1 MKTVDKNT
9 SVFPSMDLPH
19 TEARK
24 REAGGPRSVAA
35 VLDRKGWKRVSLG
48 DVCII
53 KARIG
58 WQGLKKSEYMKQ
70 GDYCLVSGTDFRN
83 GFINWETCAF
93 VTEWRYNQDKNIQL
107 KDGDVL
113 ITKDGTI
120 GKVAYVQAMKS
131 PTSLNSGV
139 FVIRPREDWLTPDF
153 LQLIFKSRYFT
164 DFLDRI
170 TAGSTIVHLYQKD
183 IGGFS
188 FPVPNLEEQHRI
200 AKCIAAIDRQIA
212 TLQSLIAK
220 YEAIKK
226 ATVNLLLQPKAE
238 WGKIRFGEVVDIS
251 RGGSP
256 RPIQDYI
263 TSEVDGI
270 NWIKIGD
277 VSVDAKYIEQTE
289 ERIKPTG
296 VAMSRQVKAG
306 DFILSNSMS
315 FGRPYI
321 LKIDGCIHDGWLAIQ
336 NYQNTFDVDYLY
348 YLLGS
353 DMVFAQYIE
362 NAAGSSVKNLNK
374 DIVAKITLPSPPLL
388 EQRKIAKKIT
398 VIDTVLNNYKKQLDK
413 AQKLKQGMMSY
424 FFG

>member
-1 MKTVDKNT
+1 MK
-9 SVFPSMDLPH
+9 
-19 TEARK
+19 
-24 REAGGPRSVAA
+24 
-35 VLDRKGWKRVSLG
+35 
-48 DVCII
+48 I
-53 KARIG
+53 K
-58 WQGLKKSEYMKQ
+58 LKKELRGQFEEITVEKGITIEEIYKGIKETLSYTVLAARVNNEIKRLDHRLCSDCKVELLDMRTQEANLVYQNSLIPLGHYDKCNTPANTTFVIAA
-70 GDYCLVSGTDFRN
+70 GSAGEIGYCDEPFWAADDCFFLLP
-83 GFINWETCAF
+83 
-93 VTEWRYNQDKNIQL
+93 NQDVISKFLYYSLAAQQQHISGLVRRGSVPRLARDIMGNLVLTLPDMAEQEKIVRSLTAIDINI
-107 KDGDVL
+107 
-113 ITKDGTI
+113 
-120 GKVAYVQAMKS
+120 
-131 PTSLNSGV
+131 
-139 FVIRPREDWLTPDF
+139 
-153 LQLIFKSRYFT
+153 
-164 DFLDRI
+164 
-170 TAGSTIVHLYQKD
+170 STI
-183 IGGFS
+183 
-188 FPVPNLEEQHRI
+188 
-200 AKCIAAIDRQIA
+200 
-212 TLQSLIAK
+212 QSLVAK

-226 ATVNLLLQPKAE
+226 ATVNLLLKPT
-238 WGKIRFGEVVDIS
+238 GIHIVRLGEVANIS

-263 TSEVDGI
+263 TVDPDGI

-296 VAMSRQVKAG
+296 IAMSRQVKVG

-374 DIVAKITLPSPPLL
+374 DIVAKITLPSPPLS
-388 EQRKIAKKIT
+388 EQCKIAEQIT
-398 VIDTVLNNYKKQLDK
+398 AIDNVLADYK
-413 AQKLKQGMMSY
+413 AQLEKARQLKAGMMSY

>member
-1 MKTVDKNT
+1 MTSLGDKKS
-9 SVFPSMDLPH
+9 SVFPHGQID
-19 TEARK
+19 
-24 REAGGPRSVAA
+24 RS
-35 VLDRKGWKRVSLG
+35 GWKRVRLG
-48 DVCII
+48 DVCSI

-58 WQGLKKSEYMKQ
+58 WQGLKKSEYLNF
-70 GDYCLVSGTDFRN
+70 GDYCLVSGTDFDN
-83 GFINWETCAF
+83 GFINWETCSY
-93 VTEWRYNQDKNIQL
+93 VNEWRYNQDANIQL
-107 KDGDVL
+107 QNGDVL
-113 ITKDGTI
+113 VTKDGTI
-120 GKVAYVQAMKS
+120 GKVAFVKGMVK
-131 PTSLNSGV
+131 PTTLNSGV
-139 FVIRPREDWLTPDF
+139 FVIRPINGELLPTF
-153 LQLIFKSRYFT
+153 LQLVFKSHYFS

-183 IGGFS
+183 IVDFD
-188 FPVPNLEEQHRI
+188 FPIPDVDTQLQI
-200 AKCIAAIDRQIA
+200 VKSISAIDDSIEVQQFRA
-212 TLQSLIAK
+212 AK

-226 ATVNLLLQPKAE
+226 ATVNLLLEPHKSIPVV
-238 WGKIRFGEVVDIS
+238 KLGEVADIS

-256 RPIQDYI
+256 RPIQDYL
-263 TSEVDGI
+263 TSDSNGI

-277 VSVDAKYIEQTE
+277 VSVDAKYIKQTE

-336 NYQNTFDVDYLY
+336 NYQNIFDVDYLY

-353 DMVFAQYIE
+353 DMVFTQYIE

-374 DIVAKITLPSPPLL
+374 EIVAKITLPSPPLS
-388 EQRKIAKKIT
+388 EQRKIAEKIIA
-398 VIDTVLNNYKKQLDK
+398 IDNALADYK
-413 AQKLKQGMMSY
+413 AQLEKARQLKAGMMSY

>member
-1 MKTVDKNT
+1 MSATID
-9 SVFPSMDLPH
+9 
-19 TEARK
+19 
-24 REAGGPRSVAA
+24 RS
-35 VLDRKGWKRVSLG
+35 GWKRVRLGEVCKPCRGVRVVRSQLSQGRYLVYQNSLIPLG
-48 DVCII
+48 H
-53 KARIG
+53 
-58 WQGLKKSEYMKQ
+58 Y
-70 GDYCLVSGTDFRN
+70 
-83 GFINWETCAF
+83 
-93 VTEWRYNQDKNIQL
+93 DKCN
-107 KDGDVL
+107 
-113 ITKDGTI
+113 TPANT
-120 GKVAYVQAMKS
+120 
-131 PTSLNSGV
+131 T
-139 FVIRPREDWLTPDF
+139 FVIG
-153 LQLIFKSRYFT
+153 
-164 DFLDRI
+164 
-170 TAGSTIVHLYQKD
+170 AGSAGEIGYCDEPFWAADDCFFLLPNENVISKFLYYSLTAQQKHISGLVRRGSVPRLARDIV
-183 IGGFS
+183 G
-188 FPVPNLEEQHRI
+188 NLVLTLPDMAEQEKIVRSLT
-200 AKCIAAIDRQIA
+200 AIDINIS
-212 TLQSLIAK
+212 TIQSLVAK

-226 ATVNLLLQPKAE
+226 ATVNLLLKPTGTHMVKL
-238 WGKIRFGEVVDIS
+238 GEVADIS

-263 TSEVDGI
+263 TADIDGI

-277 VSVDAKYIEQTE
+277 VSVDAKYIKQTE

-374 DIVAKITLPSPPLL
+374 DIVAKITLPSPPLS
-388 EQRKIAKKIT
+388 EQCKIAEQIT
-398 VIDTVLNNYKKQLDK
+398 AIDNVLADYK
-413 AQKLKQGMMSY
+413 AQLEKARQLKAGMMSY

>member
-1 MKTVDKNT
+1 MPPPDKNT
-9 SVFPSMDLPH
+9 SVFLDGALPH
-19 TEARK
+19 VGDLSHAETRRGGEFFSRK
-24 REAGGPRSVAA
+24 ERKDHKAGGPTSVSATIDRS
-35 VLDRKGWKRVSLG
+35 GWKRVRLGEALTNVVWCNYSHLQPRQVRKVTQGDDTGEVSITTDYYHPASPVVLFGDHTCNVKYVDFDCLILG
-48 DVCII
+48 D
-53 KARIG
+53 
-58 WQGLKKSEYMKQ
+58 
-70 GDYCLVSGTDFRN
+70 
-83 GFINWETCAF
+83 
-93 VTEWRYNQDKNIQL
+93 
-107 KDGDVL
+107 
-113 ITKDGTI
+113 
-120 GKVAYVQAMKS
+120 
-131 PTSLNSGV
+131 GV
-139 FVIRPREDWLTPDF
+139 KLLTPNHEVFSTRF
-153 LQLIFKSRYFT
+153 LYYLVQYVASKLPQGYARHLAVLKETECALPCYEDQFKIANA
-164 DFLDRI
+164 I
-170 TAGSTIVHLYQKD
+170 TS
-183 IGGFS
+183 
-188 FPVPNLEEQHRI
+188 
-200 AKCIAAIDRQIA
+200 IDTHISA
-212 TLQSLIAK
+212 LQALIAK

-226 ATVNLLLQPKAE
+226 ATVNLLLKPT
-238 WGKIRFGEVVDIS
+238 GIHIVRLGEVANIS

-263 TSEVDGI
+263 TVDPDGI

-296 VAMSRQVKAG
+296 IAMSRQVKAG

-374 DIVAKITLPSPPLL
+374 DIVAKITLPSPPLS
-388 EQRKIAKKIT
+388 EQCKIAEQIT
-398 VIDTVLNNYKKQLDK
+398 AIDNVLADYK
-413 AQKLKQGMMSY
+413 AQLEKARQLKAGMMSY

>member
-1 MKTVDKNT
+1 M
-9 SVFPSMDLPH
+9 SVFPHGHIDRS
-19 TEARK
+19 TRK
-24 REAGGPRSVAA
+24 RVRLGDYATLFAGGTPSRA
-35 VLDRKGWKRVSLG
+35 VSDYYGGTIPWCSISDISNAGKFLTRTEESLTSLGLEKSSAKLIPADAILFAMYASIGECSLATTPLATSQAILGIYNLKGFDREYLYYYLCSRKDAFINQGQTGTQSNLSKETLSNLQLPKPEIEEQCSIAVSL
-48 DVCII
+48 
-53 KARIG
+53 
-58 WQGLKKSEYMKQ
+58 
-70 GDYCLVSGTDFRN
+70 
-83 GFINWETCAF
+83 
-93 VTEWRYNQDKNIQL
+93 
-107 KDGDVL
+107 
-113 ITKDGTI
+113 
-120 GKVAYVQAMKS
+120 
-131 PTSLNSGV
+131 
-139 FVIRPREDWLTPDF
+139 
-153 LQLIFKSRYFT
+153 
-164 DFLDRI
+164 
-170 TAGSTIVHLYQKD
+170 STID
-183 IGGFS
+183 TNIS
-188 FPVPNLEEQHRI
+188 
-200 AKCIAAIDRQIA
+200 A
-212 TLQSLIAK
+212 LQSLIAK

-226 ATVNLLLQPKAE
+226 ATVNLLLKPTGTHMVKL
-238 WGKIRFGEVVDIS
+238 GEVADIS

-263 TSEVDGI
+263 TADIDGI

-374 DIVAKITLPSPPLL
+374 DIVAKITLPSPPLS
-388 EQRKIAKKIT
+388 EQCKIAEQIT
-398 VIDTVLNNYKKQLDK
+398 AIDKVLADYK
-413 AQKLKQGMMSY
+413 AQLEKARQLKAGMMSY

>member
-1 MKTVDKNT
+1 MVK
-9 SVFPSMDLPH
+9 L
-19 TEARK
+19 
-24 REAGGPRSVAA
+24 
-35 VLDRKGWKRVSLG
+35 
-48 DVCII
+48 
-53 KARIG
+53 
-58 WQGLKKSEYMKQ
+58 
-70 GDYCLVSGTDFRN
+70 
-83 GFINWETCAF
+83 
-93 VTEWRYNQDKNIQL
+93 
-107 KDGDVL
+107 
-113 ITKDGTI
+113 
-120 GKVAYVQAMKS
+120 
-131 PTSLNSGV
+131 
-139 FVIRPREDWLTPDF
+139 
-153 LQLIFKSRYFT
+153 
-164 DFLDRI
+164 
-170 TAGSTIVHLYQKD
+170 
-183 IGGFS
+183 
-188 FPVPNLEEQHRI
+188 
-200 AKCIAAIDRQIA
+200 
-212 TLQSLIAK
+212 
-220 YEAIKK
+220 
-226 ATVNLLLQPKAE
+226 
-238 WGKIRFGEVVDIS
+238 GEVADIS

-263 TSEVDGI
+263 TADIDGI

-374 DIVAKITLPSPPLL
+374 DIVAKITLPSPPLS
-388 EQRKIAKKIT
+388 EQCKIAEQIT
-398 VIDTVLNNYKKQLDK
+398 AIDKVLADYK
-413 AQKLKQGMMSY
+413 AQLEKARQLKAGMMSY